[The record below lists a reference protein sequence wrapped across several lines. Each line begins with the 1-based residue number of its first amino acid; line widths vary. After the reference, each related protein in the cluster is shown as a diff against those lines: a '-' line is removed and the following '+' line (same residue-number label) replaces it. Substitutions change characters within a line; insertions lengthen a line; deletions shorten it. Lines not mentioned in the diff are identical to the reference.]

1 MNRLITCLGLAAL
14 STGCAVGP
22 TLGDCEDPPI
32 TNININFVK
41 NNEIRVNPGNART
54 KRGNVLRF
62 HFTGDSGSTV
72 TVSGKPS
79 DPASSWISATGAGGT
94 FRDVCVDP
102 NLPIEPDPGTKTY
115 SYDIKIPG
123 VGELDPAVTVRR

>member
-1 MNRLITCLGLAAL
+1 MNRLIACLGLAAL

-32 TNININFVK
+32 TNINIVFAK
-41 NNEIRVNPGNART
+41 NNEIRVSPGNANT
-54 KRGNVLRF
+54 ERGNVLRF
-62 HFTGDSGSTV
+62 KLTGDKETQVNISGKSTDSVWISGS
-72 TVSGKPS
+72 GK
-79 DPASSWISATGAGGT
+79 GGE
-94 FRDVCVDP
+94 FIHVCVSP
-102 NLPIEPDPGTKTY
+102 KLEKKTY